1 MKKIITNLNK
11 AFDNHTRLAIM
22 SVLMVNDWV
31 DFKQMKEVLGVSDGN
46 LASHIK
52 ALEKVEY
59 VEVRKQFVG
68 RRPQTSYRATI
79 TGRKAF
85 SEHLDALE
93 QLLKSN
99 KNPE

>member
-1 MKKIITNLNK
+1 
-11 AFDNHTRLAIM
+11 M

-52 ALEKVEY
+52 ALEKVAY

-85 SEHLDALE
+85 SDHLDALE

-99 KNPE
+99 KSPE